1 MRVVIPSVAYG
12 DFLAVTLP
20 AWQDFVPEAEIT
32 VVTTPEDAATHAV
45 ARACGVTVFA
55 TDAWSR
61 LVPVQNTDKAGRPT
75 PRPPVF
81 NKALALDEAFG
92 FFGDRHA
99 HPPLESELCL
109 ALDADVLPAGPR
121 WKQADIAAGWLYG
134 APRYLCATPD
144 QCEAFLAGRT
154 RLEAFPLMSTR
165 MGKREPPTATA
176 DGEARKCLGYFQ
188 LFRYRPGLRF
198 GSFADASKYDLA
210 FRTQFAGYR
219 RPLGFA
225 VVHLG
230 DRTPGNWQGRTV
242 PPWPQETVCN

>member
-1 MRVVIPSVAYG
+1 MRVVIPSVAYA

-20 AWQDFVPEAEIT
+20 AWQQFVPEAEVT
-32 VVTTPEDAATHAV
+32 VVTTPEDADTQAV
-45 ARACGVTVFA
+45 ARACGATVCP
-55 TDAWSR
+55 TEAWTRS
-61 LVPVQNTDKAGRPT
+61 VPVQNVDKAGRPT
-75 PRPPVF
+75 PRIPVF

-92 FFGDRHA
+92 FRNSHREAPGA
-99 HPPLESELCL
+99 GELCL
-109 ALDADVLPAGPR
+109 ALDADVLPAGRR
-121 WKQADIAAGWLYG
+121 WQEADIGAGWLYG

-176 DGEARKCLGYFQ
+176 EGEARKCLGYFQ

-219 RPLGFA
+219 RPPGFA

-242 PPWPQETVCN
+242 PPWPQETVCQ